1 MAALAKVIR
10 YTSRQHCTGLFES
23 VSVQCPPHWAD
34 PVVEPKTIIQ
44 EAKALHQAIWKK
56 FEQSQNESNDY
67 ATMIL
72 GRIFCSPK
80 SKTGRR

>member
-23 VSVQCPPHWAD
+23 VSVQCPHHWAD

-44 EAKALHQAIWKK
+44 EAKALQPGDLEKN
-56 FEQSQNESNDY
+56 SSSLRTNPT
-67 ATMIL
+67 TM
-72 GRIFCSPK
+72 
-80 SKTGRR
+80 RR